1 MTAPSPVDVDHG
13 PTNESD
19 RGPAM
24 PTIEYNTIKPASKF
38 LWVAA
43 LAVGAVLG
51 GIATWFIGWNIAL
64 FAALTA
70 LFFLVAV
77 YVAYN
82 VTAGHRQGFDQVVR
96 ALVYVA
102 FALAV
107 IPLVW
112 LLWTVCSNAIPALV
126 ENPHVLTEDMY
137 GISGGVDEARVKEGG
152 DLVGG
157 MKHALIGTLIIT
169 AIASLISIPIGFMAA
184 IYLTEYGTNGWLSK
198 GLRFLVDVMTGVP
211 SIVAGLFAYALF
223 SMIFGPGT
231 KVGLAG
237 AIALS
242 VLMIPIVVRNS
253 EEMLRVVSRDLRESA
268 LALGVPKWRVI
279 SKVVLPTA
287 AAGLASSV
295 FLGVARV
302 IGETAPL
309 LVAAG
314 STQAVNWNPLKGEMN
329 SLAFYAYQ
337 LFQYPLN
344 GGYREPSLERS
355 WIAVFVLVVL
365 VLVMNLIARAVA
377 AALAP
382 KKS

>member
-1 MTAPSPVDVDHG
+1 MTLSPVQADHG
-13 PTNESD
+13 PTHEAD
-19 RGPAM
+19 RGPDM
-24 PTIEYNTIKPASKF
+24 PELQRNTIHPASKT
-38 LWVAA
+38 LWIGLLAA
-43 LAVGAVLG
+43 SAVVG
-51 GIATWFIGWNIAL
+51 GLITWLIGWNIAL
-64 FAALTA
+64 FVVVTIVV
-70 LFFLVAV
+70 FMVAV
-77 YVAYN
+77 YIGYR
-82 VTAGHRQGFDQVVR
+82 VTAGHRQGLDQVVR
-96 ALVYVA
+96 ALVYLA

-107 IPLVW
+107 IPLIW
-112 LLWTVCSNAIPALV
+112 LLWTVFSNAIPPLLG
-126 ENPHVLTEDMY
+126 NLQVLTQDMY
-137 GISGGVDEARVKEGG
+137 GISGDVDEARVTEGAEI
-152 DLVGG
+152 VGG
-157 MKHALIGTLIIT
+157 MKHALIGTLMIT
-169 AIASLISIPIGFMAA
+169 VIASIISIPVGLMAA
-184 IYLTEYGTNGWLSK
+184 IYLVEYGTNGWFSRT
-198 GLRFLVDVMTGVP
+198 LRFLVDVMTGIP

-231 KVGLAG
+231 KFGFAG

-279 SKVVLPTA
+279 TKIVLPTA
-287 AAGLASSV
+287 VAGLMSSV

-314 STQAVNWNPLKGEMN
+314 YNAATNWNPFEGPMN

-344 GGYREPSLERS
+344 PGYREVSDERS
-355 WIAVFVLVVL
+355 WIAVFVLVML
-365 VLVMNLIARAVA
+365 VLTLNLIARLVA

>member
-1 MTAPSPVDVDHG
+1 MTLSPVQADHG
-13 PTNESD
+13 PTHEAD
-19 RGPAM
+19 RGPDM
-24 PTIEYNTIKPASKF
+24 PELQRNTIHPASKT
-38 LWVAA
+38 LWMGLLAA
-43 LAVGAVLG
+43 SAVVG
-51 GIATWFIGWNIAL
+51 GLITWLIGWNIAL
-64 FAALTA
+64 FVVVTIVV
-70 LFFLVAV
+70 FMVAV
-77 YVAYN
+77 YIGYR
-82 VTAGHRQGFDQVVR
+82 VTAGHRQGLDQVVR
-96 ALVYVA
+96 ALVYLA

-107 IPLVW
+107 IPLIW
-112 LLWTVCSNAIPALV
+112 LLWTVCSNAIPPLLGNLQV
-126 ENPHVLTEDMY
+126 FTQDMY
-137 GISGGVDEARVKEGG
+137 GISGDVDEARVTEGAEI
-152 DLVGG
+152 VGG
-157 MKHALIGTLIIT
+157 MKHALIGTLMIT
-169 AIASLISIPIGFMAA
+169 VIASIISIPVGLMAA
-184 IYLTEYGTNGWLSK
+184 IYLVEYGTNGWFSRT
-198 GLRFLVDVMTGVP
+198 LRFLVDVMTGIP

-231 KVGLAG
+231 KFGFAG

-279 SKVVLPTA
+279 TKIVLPTA
-287 AAGLASSV
+287 VAGLMSSV

-314 STQAVNWNPLKGEMN
+314 YNAATNWNPFEGPMN

-344 GGYREPSLERS
+344 PGYREVSDERS
-355 WIAVFVLVVL
+355 WIAVFVLVML
-365 VLVMNLIARAVA
+365 VLTLNLIARLVA

>member
-1 MTAPSPVDVDHG
+1 MTLSPVQADHG
-13 PTNESD
+13 PAHEAD
-19 RGPAM
+19 RGPDM
-24 PTIEYNTIKPASKF
+24 PELQRNTIHPASKT
-38 LWVAA
+38 LWMGLLAA
-43 LAVGAVLG
+43 SAVVG
-51 GIATWFIGWNIAL
+51 GLITWLIGWNIAL
-64 FAALTA
+64 FVVVTIVV
-70 LFFLVAV
+70 FMVAV
-77 YVAYN
+77 YIGYR
-82 VTAGHRQGFDQVVR
+82 VTAGHRQGLDQVVR
-96 ALVYVA
+96 ALVYLA

-107 IPLVW
+107 IPLIW
-112 LLWTVCSNAIPALV
+112 LLWTVCSNAIPPLLGNLQVFAQ
-126 ENPHVLTEDMY
+126 DMY
-137 GISGGVDEARVKEGG
+137 GISGDVDEARVKEGAEI
-152 DLVGG
+152 VGG
-157 MKHALIGTLIIT
+157 IKHALIGTLMIT
-169 AIASLISIPIGFMAA
+169 VIASIISIPVGLMAA
-184 IYLTEYGTNGWLSK
+184 IYLVEYGTNGWFSRT
-198 GLRFLVDVMTGVP
+198 LRFLVDVMTGIP

-231 KVGLAG
+231 KFGLAG
-237 AIALS
+237 AVALS

-279 SKVVLPTA
+279 TKIVLPTA
-287 AAGLASSV
+287 VAGLMSSV

-314 STQAVNWNPLKGEMN
+314 YNNATNWNPFEGPMN

-344 GGYREPSLERS
+344 PGYRDVSDERS
-355 WIAVFVLVVL
+355 WIAVFVLVML
-365 VLVMNLIARAVA
+365 VLTLNLIARLVA

>member
-1 MTAPSPVDVDHG
+1 MTLSPVQADHG
-13 PTNESD
+13 PTHEAD
-19 RGPAM
+19 RGPDM
-24 PTIEYNTIKPASKF
+24 PELQRNTIHPASKT
-38 LWVAA
+38 LWMGLLAA
-43 LAVGAVLG
+43 SAVVG
-51 GIATWFIGWNIAL
+51 GLITWLIGWNIAL
-64 FAALTA
+64 FVVVTIVV
-70 LFFLVAV
+70 FMVAV
-77 YVAYN
+77 YIGYR
-82 VTAGHRQGFDQVVR
+82 VTAGHRQGLDQVVR
-96 ALVYVA
+96 ALVYLA

-107 IPLVW
+107 IPLIW
-112 LLWTVCSNAIPALV
+112 LLWTVFSNAIPPLLG
-126 ENPHVLTEDMY
+126 NLQVLAQDMY
-137 GISGGVDEARVKEGG
+137 GISGDADEARVTEGAEI
-152 DLVGG
+152 VGG
-157 MKHALIGTLIIT
+157 MKHALIGTLMIT
-169 AIASLISIPIGFMAA
+169 VIASIISIPVGLMAA
-184 IYLTEYGTNGWLSK
+184 IYLVEYGTNGWFSRT
-198 GLRFLVDVMTGVP
+198 LRFLVDVMTGIP

-231 KVGLAG
+231 KFGFAG

-268 LALGVPKWRVI
+268 LTLGVPKWRVI
-279 SKVVLPTA
+279 TKIVLPTA
-287 AAGLASSV
+287 VAGLMSSV

-314 STQAVNWNPLKGEMN
+314 YNNATNWNPFEGPMN

-344 GGYREPSLERS
+344 PGYRDVSDERS
-355 WIAVFVLVVL
+355 WIAVFVLVML
-365 VLVMNLIARAVA
+365 VLTLNLIARLVA

>member
-1 MTAPSPVDVDHG
+1 MTLSPVQADHG
-13 PTNESD
+13 PTHEAD
-19 RGPAM
+19 RGPDM
-24 PTIEYNTIKPASKF
+24 PELQRNTIHPASKT
-38 LWVAA
+38 LWMGLLAA
-43 LAVGAVLG
+43 SAVVG
-51 GIATWFIGWNIAL
+51 GLITWLIGWNIAL
-64 FAALTA
+64 FVVVTIVV
-70 LFFLVAV
+70 FMVAV
-77 YVAYN
+77 YIGYR
-82 VTAGHRQGFDQVVR
+82 VTAGHRQGLDQVVR
-96 ALVYVA
+96 ALVYLA

-112 LLWTVCSNAIPALV
+112 LLWTVFSNAIPPLLGNLQV
-126 ENPHVLTEDMY
+126 FTQDMY
-137 GISGGVDEARVKEGG
+137 GISGDVDEARVTEGAEI
-152 DLVGG
+152 VGG
-157 MKHALIGTLIIT
+157 MKHALIGTLMIT
-169 AIASLISIPIGFMAA
+169 VIASIISIPVGLMAA
-184 IYLTEYGTNGWLSK
+184 IYLVEYGTNGWFSRT
-198 GLRFLVDVMTGVP
+198 LRFLVDVMTGIP

-231 KVGLAG
+231 KFGFAG

-279 SKVVLPTA
+279 TKIVLPTA
-287 AAGLASSV
+287 VAGLMSSV

-314 STQAVNWNPLKGEMN
+314 YNAATNWNPFEGPMN

-344 GGYREPSLERS
+344 PGYREVSDERS
-355 WIAVFVLVVL
+355 WIAVFVLVML
-365 VLVMNLIARAVA
+365 VLTLNLIARLVA

>member
-1 MTAPSPVDVDHG
+1 MTLSPVQADHG
-13 PTNESD
+13 PAHEAD
-19 RGPAM
+19 RGPDM
-24 PTIEYNTIKPASKF
+24 PELQRNTIHPASKT
-38 LWVAA
+38 LWMGLLAA
-43 LAVGAVLG
+43 SAVVG
-51 GIATWFIGWNIAL
+51 GLITWLIGWNIAL
-64 FAALTA
+64 FVVVTIGV
-70 LFFLVAV
+70 FMVAV
-77 YVAYN
+77 YIGYR
-82 VTAGHRQGFDQVVR
+82 VTAGHRQGLDQVVR
-96 ALVYVA
+96 ALVYLA

-107 IPLVW
+107 IPLIW
-112 LLWTVCSNAIPALV
+112 LLWTVCSNAIPPLLGNLQVFAQ
-126 ENPHVLTEDMY
+126 DMY
-137 GISGGVDEARVKEGG
+137 GISGDVDEARVTEGAEI
-152 DLVGG
+152 VGG
-157 MKHALIGTLIIT
+157 IKHALIGTLMIT
-169 AIASLISIPIGFMAA
+169 VIASIISIPVGLMAA
-184 IYLTEYGTNGWLSK
+184 IYLVEYGTNGWFSRT
-198 GLRFLVDVMTGVP
+198 LRFLVDVMTGIP

-231 KVGLAG
+231 KFGLAG

-279 SKVVLPTA
+279 TKIVLPTA
-287 AAGLASSV
+287 VAGLMSSV

-314 STQAVNWNPLKGEMN
+314 YNNATNWNPFEGPMN

-344 GGYREPSLERS
+344 PGYRDVSDERS
-355 WIAVFVLVVL
+355 WIAVFVLVML
-365 VLVMNLIARAVA
+365 VLTLNLIARLVA

>member
-1 MTAPSPVDVDHG
+1 MTLSPVQADHG
-13 PTNESD
+13 PTHEAD
-19 RGPAM
+19 RGPDM
-24 PTIEYNTIKPASKF
+24 PELQRNTIHPASKT
-38 LWVAA
+38 LWMGLLAA
-43 LAVGAVLG
+43 SAVVG
-51 GIATWFIGWNIAL
+51 GLITWLIGWNIAL
-64 FAALTA
+64 FVVVTIVV
-70 LFFLVAV
+70 FMVAV
-77 YVAYN
+77 YIGYR
-82 VTAGHRQGFDQVVR
+82 VTAGHRQGLDQVVR
-96 ALVYVA
+96 ALVYLA

-107 IPLVW
+107 IPLIW
-112 LLWTVCSNAIPALV
+112 LLWTVFSNAIPPLLGNLQV
-126 ENPHVLTEDMY
+126 FTQDMY
-137 GISGGVDEARVKEGG
+137 GISGDVDEARVTEGAEI
-152 DLVGG
+152 VGG
-157 MKHALIGTLIIT
+157 MKHALIGTLMIT
-169 AIASLISIPIGFMAA
+169 VIASIISIPVGLMAA
-184 IYLTEYGTNGWLSK
+184 IYLVEYGTNGWFSRT
-198 GLRFLVDVMTGVP
+198 LRFLVDVMTGIP

-231 KVGLAG
+231 KFGFAG

-279 SKVVLPTA
+279 TKIVLPTA
-287 AAGLASSV
+287 VAGLMSSV

-314 STQAVNWNPLKGEMN
+314 YNAATNWNPFEGPMN

-344 GGYREPSLERS
+344 PGYRDVSDERS
-355 WIAVFVLVVL
+355 WIAVFVLVML
-365 VLVMNLIARAVA
+365 VLTLNLIARLVA

>member
-1 MTAPSPVDVDHG
+1 MTLSPVQADHG
-13 PTNESD
+13 PTHEAD
-19 RGPAM
+19 RGPGM
-24 PTIEYNTIKPASKF
+24 PELQRNTIHPASKT
-38 LWVAA
+38 LWMGLLAA
-43 LAVGAVLG
+43 SAVVG
-51 GIATWFIGWNIAL
+51 GLITWLIGWNIAL
-64 FAALTA
+64 FVVVTIVV
-70 LFFLVAV
+70 FMVAV
-77 YVAYN
+77 YIGYR
-82 VTAGHRQGFDQVVR
+82 VTAGHRQGLDQVVR
-96 ALVYVA
+96 ALVYLA

-112 LLWTVCSNAIPALV
+112 LLWTVFSNAIPPLLGNLQV
-126 ENPHVLTEDMY
+126 FTQDMY
-137 GISGGVDEARVKEGG
+137 GISGDVDEARVTEGAEI
-152 DLVGG
+152 VGG
-157 MKHALIGTLIIT
+157 MKHALIGTLMIT
-169 AIASLISIPIGFMAA
+169 VIASIISIPVGLMAA
-184 IYLTEYGTNGWLSK
+184 IYLVEYGTNGWFSRS
-198 GLRFLVDVMTGVP
+198 LRFLVDVMTGIP

-231 KVGLAG
+231 KFGFAG

-279 SKVVLPTA
+279 TKIVLPTA
-287 AAGLASSV
+287 VAGLMSSV

-314 STQAVNWNPLKGEMN
+314 YNAATNWNPFEGPMN

-344 GGYREPSLERS
+344 PGYREVSDERS
-355 WIAVFVLVVL
+355 WIAVFVLVML
-365 VLVMNLIARAVA
+365 VLTLNLIARLVA

>member
-1 MTAPSPVDVDHG
+1 MTTSPVDMNHG
-13 PTNESD
+13 PTHEAD

-24 PTIEYNTIKPASKF
+24 PALDYNAIRPASRT
-38 LWVAA
+38 LWIGMLAVAA
-43 LAVGAVLG
+43 ALGALAAFLV
-51 GIATWFIGWNIAL
+51 GWNIAL
-64 FAALTA
+64 FVIFTA
-70 LFFLVAV
+70 IFFLVAL
-77 YVAYN
+77 YVGYRA
-82 VTAGHRQGFDQVVR
+82 TAGHRQGVDQVVR
-96 ALVYVA
+96 AMVYIA
-102 FALAV
+102 FALAL

-112 LLWTVCSNAIPALV
+112 LLWSVCSNAIPALV
-126 ENPHVLTEDMY
+126 SNPQVLTEDMY
-137 GISGGVDEARVKEGG
+137 GISGGVDEKRVEEGA

-157 MKHALIGTLIIT
+157 MKHALIGTLLIT
-169 AIASLISIPIGFMAA
+169 LIASVISIPIGFMAA
-184 IYLTEYGTNGWLSK
+184 IYLVEYGNNGWLSRA
-198 GLRFLVDVMTGVP
+198 LRFLVDVMTGVP

-231 KVGLAG
+231 KMGIAG
-237 AIALS
+237 AIALC

-253 EEMLRVVSRDLRESA
+253 EEMLRVISRDLRESA

-279 SKVVLPTA
+279 TKIVLPTA

-295 FLGVARV
+295 FLGVSRV

-314 STQAVNWNPLKGEMN
+314 YNAATNWNPFEGPMN

-344 GGYREPSLERS
+344 GGYPDPSLERS
-355 WIAVFVLVVL
+355 WIAVFLLVVL
-365 VLVMNLIARAVA
+365 VLVLNLIARAIA

>member
-1 MTAPSPVDVDHG
+1 MTAQSPVDMDHG
-13 PTNESD
+13 PTHEAD

-24 PTIEYNTIKPASKF
+24 PSVEYNTIAPASRT
-38 LWVAA
+38 LWMVLLAGAA
-43 LAVGAVLG
+43 LVGA
-51 GIATWFIGWNIAL
+51 GITALIGWNIAL
-64 FAALTA
+64 WVIISLV
-70 LFFLVAV
+70 LFLVAV
-77 YVAYN
+77 YVGYR
-82 VTAGHRQGFDQVVR
+82 VTSGHRQGLDQVVR
-96 ALVYVA
+96 TLIYTA

-112 LLWTVCSNAIPALV
+112 LLWSVFSNAIPPLL
-126 ENPHVLTEDMY
+126 ENPHVLTDDMY
-137 GISGGVDEARVKEGG
+137 AVSGGVDEDRVEEGAS
-152 DLVGG
+152 LVGG
-157 MKHALIGTLIIT
+157 MKHALIGTVVIT
-169 AIASLISIPIGFMAA
+169 LIASIISIPIGLMAA
-184 IYLTEYGTNGWLSK
+184 IYLVEYGTNGWFSK
-198 GLRFLVDVMTGVP
+198 TLRFLVDVMTGVP

-223 SMIFGPGT
+223 SMLFGPGT
-231 KVGLAG
+231 KIGMAG
-237 AIALS
+237 AIALC

-279 SKVVLPTA
+279 TKIVLPTA

-314 STQAVNWNPLKGEMN
+314 YNAATNWNPFEGPMN

-344 GGYREPSLERS
+344 PGYPDPSLERS
-355 WIAVFVLVVL
+355 WIAVFLLVVL
-365 VLVMNLIARAVA
+365 VLVLNLVARAVA

>member
-1 MTAPSPVDVDHG
+1 MTLSPVQADHG
-13 PTNESD
+13 PTHEAD
-19 RGPAM
+19 RGPDM
-24 PTIEYNTIKPASKF
+24 PELQRNTIHPASKT
-38 LWVAA
+38 LWMGLLAA
-43 LAVGAVLG
+43 SAVVG
-51 GIATWFIGWNIAL
+51 GLITWLIGWNIAL
-64 FAALTA
+64 FVVVTIVV
-70 LFFLVAV
+70 FMVAV
-77 YVAYN
+77 YIGYR
-82 VTAGHRQGFDQVVR
+82 VTAGHRQGLDQVVR
-96 ALVYVA
+96 ALVYLA

-107 IPLVW
+107 IPLIW
-112 LLWTVCSNAIPALV
+112 LLWTVFSNAIPPLLGNLQV
-126 ENPHVLTEDMY
+126 FTQDMY
-137 GISGGVDEARVKEGG
+137 GISGDVDEARVTEGAEI
-152 DLVGG
+152 VGG

-169 AIASLISIPIGFMAA
+169 VIASIISIPVGLMAA
-184 IYLTEYGTNGWLSK
+184 IYLVEYGTNGWFSRT
-198 GLRFLVDVMTGVP
+198 LRFLVDVMTGIP

-231 KVGLAG
+231 KFGFAG

-279 SKVVLPTA
+279 TKIVLPTA
-287 AAGLASSV
+287 VAGLMSSV

-314 STQAVNWNPLKGEMN
+314 YNDATNWNPFEGPMS

-344 GGYREPSLERS
+344 PGYRDVSDERS
-355 WIAVFVLVVL
+355 WIAVFVLVML
-365 VLVMNLIARAVA
+365 VLTLNLIARLVA

>member
-1 MTAPSPVDVDHG
+1 MTLSPVQADHG
-13 PTNESD
+13 PTHEAD
-19 RGPAM
+19 RGPDM
-24 PTIEYNTIKPASKF
+24 PELQRNTIHPASKT
-38 LWVAA
+38 LWMGLLAA
-43 LAVGAVLG
+43 SAVVG
-51 GIATWFIGWNIAL
+51 GLITWLIGWNIAL
-64 FAALTA
+64 FVVVTIVV
-70 LFFLVAV
+70 FMVAV
-77 YVAYN
+77 YIGYR
-82 VTAGHRQGFDQVVR
+82 VTAGHRQGLDQVVR
-96 ALVYVA
+96 ALVYLA

-107 IPLVW
+107 IPLIW
-112 LLWTVCSNAIPALV
+112 LLWTVFSNAIPPLLGNLQV
-126 ENPHVLTEDMY
+126 FTQDMY
-137 GISGGVDEARVKEGG
+137 GISGDVDEARVTEGAEI
-152 DLVGG
+152 VGG

-169 AIASLISIPIGFMAA
+169 VIASIISIPVGLMAA
-184 IYLTEYGTNGWLSK
+184 IYLVEYGTNGWFSRT
-198 GLRFLVDVMTGVP
+198 LRFLVDVMTGIP

-231 KVGLAG
+231 KFGFAG

-279 SKVVLPTA
+279 TKIVLPTA
-287 AAGLASSV
+287 VAGLMSSV

-314 STQAVNWNPLKGEMN
+314 YNDATNWNPFEGPMS

-344 GGYREPSLERS
+344 PGYREVSDERS
-355 WIAVFVLVVL
+355 WIAVFVLVML
-365 VLVMNLIARAVA
+365 VLTLNLIARLVA

>member
-1 MTAPSPVDVDHG
+1 MTLSPVQADHG
-13 PTNESD
+13 PTHEAD
-19 RGPAM
+19 RGPDM
-24 PTIEYNTIKPASKF
+24 PELQRNTIHPASKT
-38 LWVAA
+38 LWMGLLAA
-43 LAVGAVLG
+43 SAVVG
-51 GIATWFIGWNIAL
+51 GLITWLIGWNIAL
-64 FAALTA
+64 FVVVTIVV
-70 LFFLVAV
+70 FMVAV
-77 YVAYN
+77 YIGYR
-82 VTAGHRQGFDQVVR
+82 VTAGHRQGLDQVVR
-96 ALVYVA
+96 ALVYLA

-107 IPLVW
+107 IPLIW
-112 LLWTVCSNAIPALV
+112 LLWTVFSNAIPPLLGNLQV
-126 ENPHVLTEDMY
+126 FTQDMY
-137 GISGGVDEARVKEGG
+137 GISGDVDEARVTEGAEI
-152 DLVGG
+152 VGG
-157 MKHALIGTLIIT
+157 MKHALIGTLMIT
-169 AIASLISIPIGFMAA
+169 VIALIISIPVGLMAA
-184 IYLTEYGTNGWLSK
+184 IYLVEYGTNGWFSRT
-198 GLRFLVDVMTGVP
+198 LRFLVDVMTGIP

-231 KVGLAG
+231 KFGFAG

-279 SKVVLPTA
+279 TKIVLPTA
-287 AAGLASSV
+287 VAGLMSSV

-314 STQAVNWNPLKGEMN
+314 YNDATNWNPFEGPMS

-344 GGYREPSLERS
+344 PGYRDVSDERS
-355 WIAVFVLVVL
+355 WIAVFVLVML
-365 VLVMNLIARAVA
+365 VLTLNLIARLVA

>member
-1 MTAPSPVDVDHG
+1 MTLSPVQADHG
-13 PTNESD
+13 PTHEAD
-19 RGPAM
+19 RGPGM
-24 PTIEYNTIKPASKF
+24 PELQRNTIHPASKT
-38 LWVAA
+38 LWMGLLAA
-43 LAVGAVLG
+43 SAVVG
-51 GIATWFIGWNIAL
+51 GLITWLIGWNIAL
-64 FAALTA
+64 FVVVTIVV
-70 LFFLVAV
+70 FMVAV
-77 YVAYN
+77 YIGYR
-82 VTAGHRQGFDQVVR
+82 VTAGHRQGLDQVVR
-96 ALVYVA
+96 ALVYLA

-107 IPLVW
+107 IPLIW
-112 LLWTVCSNAIPALV
+112 LLWTVFSNAIPPLLGNLQV
-126 ENPHVLTEDMY
+126 FTQDMY
-137 GISGGVDEARVKEGG
+137 GISGDVDEARVTEGAEI
-152 DLVGG
+152 VGG
-157 MKHALIGTLIIT
+157 MKHALIGTLMIT
-169 AIASLISIPIGFMAA
+169 VIASIISIPVGLMAA
-184 IYLTEYGTNGWLSK
+184 IYLVEYGTNGWFSRT
-198 GLRFLVDVMTGVP
+198 LRFLVDVMTGIP

-231 KVGLAG
+231 KFGFAG

-279 SKVVLPTA
+279 TKIVLPTA
-287 AAGLASSV
+287 VAGLMSSV

-314 STQAVNWNPLKGEMN
+314 YNAATNWNPFEGPMN

-344 GGYREPSLERS
+344 PGYREVSDERS
-355 WIAVFVLVVL
+355 WIAVFVLVML
-365 VLVMNLIARAVA
+365 VLTLNLIARLVA

>member
-1 MTAPSPVDVDHG
+1 MTLSPVQADHG
-13 PTNESD
+13 PTHEAD
-19 RGPAM
+19 RGPDM
-24 PTIEYNTIKPASKF
+24 PELQRNTIHPASKT
-38 LWVAA
+38 LWMGLLAA
-43 LAVGAVLG
+43 SAVVG
-51 GIATWFIGWNIAL
+51 GLITWLIGWNIAL
-64 FAALTA
+64 FVVVTIVV
-70 LFFLVAV
+70 FMVAV
-77 YVAYN
+77 YIGYR
-82 VTAGHRQGFDQVVR
+82 VTAGHRQGLDQVVR
-96 ALVYVA
+96 ALVYLA

-107 IPLVW
+107 IPLIW
-112 LLWTVCSNAIPALV
+112 LLWTVFSNAIPPLLGNLQV
-126 ENPHVLTEDMY
+126 FTQDMY
-137 GISGGVDEARVKEGG
+137 GISGDVDEARVTEGAEI
-152 DLVGG
+152 VGG
-157 MKHALIGTLIIT
+157 MKHALIGTLMIT
-169 AIASLISIPIGFMAA
+169 VIASIISIPVGLMAA
-184 IYLTEYGTNGWLSK
+184 IYLVEYGTNGWFSRS
-198 GLRFLVDVMTGVP
+198 LRFLVDVMTGIP

-231 KVGLAG
+231 KFGFAG

-279 SKVVLPTA
+279 TKIVLPTA
-287 AAGLASSV
+287 VAGLMSSV

-314 STQAVNWNPLKGEMN
+314 YNAATNWNPFEGPMN

-344 GGYREPSLERS
+344 PGYREVSDERS
-355 WIAVFVLVVL
+355 WIAVFVLVML
-365 VLVMNLIARAVA
+365 VLTLNLIARLVA

>member
-1 MTAPSPVDVDHG
+1 MTLSPVQADHG
-13 PTNESD
+13 PTHEAD
-19 RGPAM
+19 RGPDM
-24 PTIEYNTIKPASKF
+24 PELQRNTIHPASKT
-38 LWVAA
+38 LWMGLLAA
-43 LAVGAVLG
+43 SAVVG
-51 GIATWFIGWNIAL
+51 GLITWLIGWNIAL
-64 FAALTA
+64 FVVVTIVVFML
-70 LFFLVAV
+70 AV
-77 YVAYN
+77 YIGYR
-82 VTAGHRQGFDQVVR
+82 VTAGHRQGLDQVVR
-96 ALVYVA
+96 ALVYLA

-107 IPLVW
+107 IPLIW
-112 LLWTVCSNAIPALV
+112 LLWTVFSNAIPPLLGNLQV
-126 ENPHVLTEDMY
+126 FTQDMY
-137 GISGGVDEARVKEGG
+137 GISGDVDEARVTEGAEI
-152 DLVGG
+152 VGG
-157 MKHALIGTLIIT
+157 MKHALIGTLMIT
-169 AIASLISIPIGFMAA
+169 VIASIISIPVGLMAA
-184 IYLTEYGTNGWLSK
+184 IYLVEYGTNGWFSRT
-198 GLRFLVDVMTGVP
+198 LRFLVDVMTGIP

-231 KVGLAG
+231 KFGFAG

-279 SKVVLPTA
+279 TKIVLPTA
-287 AAGLASSV
+287 VAGLMSSV

-314 STQAVNWNPLKGEMN
+314 YNAATNWNPFEGPMN

-344 GGYREPSLERS
+344 PGYREVSDERS
-355 WIAVFVLVVL
+355 WIAVFVLVML
-365 VLVMNLIARAVA
+365 VLTLNLIARLVA

>member
-1 MTAPSPVDVDHG
+1 MTLSPVQADHG
-13 PTNESD
+13 PTHEAD
-19 RGPAM
+19 RGPDM
-24 PTIEYNTIKPASKF
+24 PELQRNTIHPASKT
-38 LWVAA
+38 LWMGLLAA
-43 LAVGAVLG
+43 SAVVG
-51 GIATWFIGWNIAL
+51 GLITWLIGWNIAL
-64 FAALTA
+64 FVVVTIVV
-70 LFFLVAV
+70 FMVAV
-77 YVAYN
+77 YIGYR
-82 VTAGHRQGFDQVVR
+82 VTAGHRQGLDQVVR
-96 ALVYVA
+96 ALVYLA

-107 IPLVW
+107 IPLIW
-112 LLWTVCSNAIPALV
+112 LLWTVFSNAIPPLLGNLQV
-126 ENPHVLTEDMY
+126 FTQDMY
-137 GISGGVDEARVKEGG
+137 GISGDVDEARVTEGAEI
-152 DLVGG
+152 VGG
-157 MKHALIGTLIIT
+157 MKHALIGTLMIT
-169 AIASLISIPIGFMAA
+169 VIASIISIPVGLMAA
-184 IYLTEYGTNGWLSK
+184 IYLVEYGTNGWFSRT
-198 GLRFLVDVMTGVP
+198 LRFLVDVMTGIP

-231 KVGLAG
+231 KFGFAG

-279 SKVVLPTA
+279 TKIVLPTA
-287 AAGLASSV
+287 VAGLMSSV

-314 STQAVNWNPLKGEMN
+314 YNDATNWNPFEGPMS

-344 GGYREPSLERS
+344 PGYRDVSDERS
-355 WIAVFVLVVL
+355 WIAVFVLVML
-365 VLVMNLIARAVA
+365 VLTLNLIARLVA

>member
-1 MTAPSPVDVDHG
+1 MTTSPVDLNHG
-13 PTNESD
+13 PTHEAD

-24 PTIEYNTIKPASKF
+24 PALDYNAIRPASRT
-38 LWVAA
+38 LWIGMLAVAA
-43 LAVGAVLG
+43 GLGALAAFLV
-51 GIATWFIGWNIAL
+51 GWNIAL
-64 FAALTA
+64 FVIFTA
-70 LFFLVAV
+70 VFFLVAL
-77 YVAYN
+77 YVGYR
-82 VTAGHRQGFDQVVR
+82 VTAGHRQGVDQVIR
-96 ALVYVA
+96 AMVYIA

-112 LLWTVCSNAIPALV
+112 LLWSVVSNAVPALV
-126 ENPHVLTEDMY
+126 TNPHVLTEDMY
-137 GISGGVDEARVKEGG
+137 GISGGVDEKRVEEGA

-157 MKHALIGTLIIT
+157 MKHALIGTLLIT
-169 AIASLISIPIGFMAA
+169 LIASVISIPVGFMAA
-184 IYLTEYGTNGWLSK
+184 IYLVEYGTNGWLSRA
-198 GLRFLVDVMTGVP
+198 LRFLVDVMTGVP

-223 SMIFGPGT
+223 SMVFGPGT
-231 KVGLAG
+231 KMGIAG
-237 AIALS
+237 AVALC

-253 EEMLRVVSRDLRESA
+253 EEMLRVISRDLRESA

-279 SKVVLPTA
+279 TKIVLPTA

-295 FLGVARV
+295 FLGVSRV

-314 STQAVNWNPLKGEMN
+314 YNAATNWNPFEGPMN

-344 GGYREPSLERS
+344 GGYPDPSLERS
-355 WIAVFVLVVL
+355 WIAVFLLVVL
-365 VLVMNLIARAVA
+365 VLVLNLIARAIA

>member
-1 MTAPSPVDVDHG
+1 MTLSPVQADHG
-13 PTNESD
+13 PTHEAD
-19 RGPAM
+19 RGPDM
-24 PTIEYNTIKPASKF
+24 PELQRNTIHPASKT
-38 LWVAA
+38 LWMGLLAA
-43 LAVGAVLG
+43 SAVVG
-51 GIATWFIGWNIAL
+51 GLITWLIGWNIAL
-64 FAALTA
+64 FVVVTIVV
-70 LFFLVAV
+70 FMVAV
-77 YVAYN
+77 YIGYR
-82 VTAGHRQGFDQVVR
+82 VTAGHRQGLDQVVR
-96 ALVYVA
+96 ALVYLA

-107 IPLVW
+107 IPLIW
-112 LLWTVCSNAIPALV
+112 LLWTVFANAIPPLLGNLQV
-126 ENPHVLTEDMY
+126 FTQDMY
-137 GISGGVDEARVKEGG
+137 GISGDVDEARVTEGAEI
-152 DLVGG
+152 VGG
-157 MKHALIGTLIIT
+157 MKHALIGTLMIT
-169 AIASLISIPIGFMAA
+169 VIASIISIPVGLMAA
-184 IYLTEYGTNGWLSK
+184 IYLVEYGTNGWFSRT
-198 GLRFLVDVMTGVP
+198 LRFLVDVMTGIP

-231 KVGLAG
+231 KFGFAG

-279 SKVVLPTA
+279 TKIVLPTA
-287 AAGLASSV
+287 VAGLMSSV

-314 STQAVNWNPLKGEMN
+314 YNAATNWNPFEGPMN

-344 GGYREPSLERS
+344 PGYRDVSDERS
-355 WIAVFVLVVL
+355 WIAVFVLVML
-365 VLVMNLIARAVA
+365 VLTLNLIARLVA

>member
-1 MTAPSPVDVDHG
+1 MTLSPVQADQG
-13 PTNESD
+13 PTHEAD
-19 RGPAM
+19 RGPDM
-24 PTIEYNTIKPASKF
+24 PELQRNTIHPASKT
-38 LWVAA
+38 LWMGLLAA
-43 LAVGAVLG
+43 SAVVG
-51 GIATWFIGWNIAL
+51 GLITWLIGWNIAL
-64 FAALTA
+64 FVVVTIVV
-70 LFFLVAV
+70 FMVAV
-77 YVAYN
+77 YIGYR
-82 VTAGHRQGFDQVVR
+82 VTAGHRQGLDQVVR
-96 ALVYVA
+96 ALVYLA

-107 IPLVW
+107 IPLIW
-112 LLWTVCSNAIPALV
+112 LLWTVFSNAIPPLLGNLQV
-126 ENPHVLTEDMY
+126 FTQDMY
-137 GISGGVDEARVKEGG
+137 GISGDVDEARVTEGAEI
-152 DLVGG
+152 VGG
-157 MKHALIGTLIIT
+157 MKHALIGTLMIT
-169 AIASLISIPIGFMAA
+169 VIASIISIPVGLMAA
-184 IYLTEYGTNGWLSK
+184 IYLVEYGTNGWFSRT
-198 GLRFLVDVMTGVP
+198 LRFLVDVMTGIP

-231 KVGLAG
+231 KFGFAG

-279 SKVVLPTA
+279 TKIVLPTA
-287 AAGLASSV
+287 VAGLMSSV

-314 STQAVNWNPLKGEMN
+314 YNAATNWNPFEGPMN

-344 GGYREPSLERS
+344 PGYREVSDERS
-355 WIAVFVLVVL
+355 WIAVFVLVML
-365 VLVMNLIARAVA
+365 VLTLNLIARLVA

>member
-1 MTAPSPVDVDHG
+1 MTLSPVQADHG
-13 PTNESD
+13 PTHEAD
-19 RGPAM
+19 RGPGM
-24 PTIEYNTIKPASKF
+24 PELQRNTIHPASKT
-38 LWVAA
+38 LWMGLLAA
-43 LAVGAVLG
+43 SAVVG
-51 GIATWFIGWNIAL
+51 GLITWLIGWNIAL
-64 FAALTA
+64 FVVVTIVV
-70 LFFLVAV
+70 FMVAV
-77 YVAYN
+77 YIGYR
-82 VTAGHRQGFDQVVR
+82 VTAGHRQGLDQVVR
-96 ALVYVA
+96 ALVYLA

-107 IPLVW
+107 IPLIW
-112 LLWTVCSNAIPALV
+112 LLWTVFSNAIPPLLGNLQV
-126 ENPHVLTEDMY
+126 FTQDMY
-137 GISGGVDEARVKEGG
+137 GISGDVDEARVTEGAEI
-152 DLVGG
+152 VGG
-157 MKHALIGTLIIT
+157 MKHALIGTLMIT
-169 AIASLISIPIGFMAA
+169 VIASIISIPVGLMAA
-184 IYLTEYGTNGWLSK
+184 IYLVEYGTNGWFSRS
-198 GLRFLVDVMTGVP
+198 LRFLVDVMTGIP

-231 KVGLAG
+231 KFGFAG

-279 SKVVLPTA
+279 TKIVLPTA
-287 AAGLASSV
+287 VAGLMSSV

-314 STQAVNWNPLKGEMN
+314 YNAATNWNPFEGPMN

-344 GGYREPSLERS
+344 PGYREVSDERS
-355 WIAVFVLVVL
+355 WIAVFVLVML
-365 VLVMNLIARAVA
+365 VLTLNLIARLVA

>member
-1 MTAPSPVDVDHG
+1 MTLSPVQADHG
-13 PTNESD
+13 PTREAD
-19 RGPAM
+19 RGPDM
-24 PTIEYNTIKPASKF
+24 PELQRNTIHPASKT
-38 LWVAA
+38 LWIGLLAA
-43 LAVGAVLG
+43 SAVVG
-51 GIATWFIGWNIAL
+51 GLITWLIGWNIAL
-64 FAALTA
+64 FVVVTIGV
-70 LFFLVAV
+70 FMVAV
-77 YVAYN
+77 YIGYR
-82 VTAGHRQGFDQVVR
+82 VTAGHRQGLDQVVR
-96 ALVYVA
+96 ALVYLA

-107 IPLVW
+107 IPLIW
-112 LLWTVCSNAIPALV
+112 LLWTVFSNAIPPLLGNLQVFAQ
-126 ENPHVLTEDMY
+126 DMY
-137 GISGGVDEARVKEGG
+137 GISGDADEARVTEGAEI
-152 DLVGG
+152 VGG
-157 MKHALIGTLIIT
+157 MKHALIGTLMIT
-169 AIASLISIPIGFMAA
+169 VIASIISIPVGLMAA
-184 IYLTEYGTNGWLSK
+184 IYLVEYGTNGWFSRT
-198 GLRFLVDVMTGVP
+198 LRFLVDVMTGIP

-231 KVGLAG
+231 KFGFAG

-279 SKVVLPTA
+279 TKIVLPTA
-287 AAGLASSV
+287 VAGLMSSV

-314 STQAVNWNPLKGEMN
+314 YNAATNWNPFEGPMN

-344 GGYREPSLERS
+344 PGYREVSDERS
-355 WIAVFVLVVL
+355 WIAVFVLVML
-365 VLVMNLIARAVA
+365 VLTLNLIARLVA

>member
-1 MTAPSPVDVDHG
+1 MTLSPVQADHG
-13 PTNESD
+13 PTHEAD
-19 RGPAM
+19 RGPDM
-24 PTIEYNTIKPASKF
+24 PELQRNTIHPASKT
-38 LWVAA
+38 LWMGLLAA
-43 LAVGAVLG
+43 SAVVG
-51 GIATWFIGWNIAL
+51 GLITWLIGWNIAL
-64 FAALTA
+64 FVVVTIVV
-70 LFFLVAV
+70 FMVAV
-77 YVAYN
+77 YIGYR
-82 VTAGHRQGFDQVVR
+82 VTAGHRQGLDQVVR
-96 ALVYVA
+96 ALVYLA

-107 IPLVW
+107 IPLIW
-112 LLWTVCSNAIPALV
+112 LLWTVFANAIPPLLGNLQV
-126 ENPHVLTEDMY
+126 FTQDMY
-137 GISGGVDEARVKEGG
+137 GISGDVDEARVTEGAEI
-152 DLVGG
+152 VGG
-157 MKHALIGTLIIT
+157 MKHALIGTLMIT
-169 AIASLISIPIGFMAA
+169 VIASIISIPVGLMAA
-184 IYLTEYGTNGWLSK
+184 IYLVEYGTNGWFSRT
-198 GLRFLVDVMTGVP
+198 LRFLVDVMTGIP

-231 KVGLAG
+231 KFGFAG

-279 SKVVLPTA
+279 TKIVLPTA
-287 AAGLASSV
+287 VAGLMSSV

-314 STQAVNWNPLKGEMN
+314 YNAATNWNPFEGPMN

-344 GGYREPSLERS
+344 PGYREVSDERS
-355 WIAVFVLVVL
+355 WIAVFVLVML
-365 VLVMNLIARAVA
+365 VLTLNLIARLVA

>member
-1 MTAPSPVDVDHG
+1 MTLSPVQADHG
-13 PTNESD
+13 PTHEAD
-19 RGPAM
+19 RGPDM
-24 PTIEYNTIKPASKF
+24 PELQRNTIHPASKT
-38 LWVAA
+38 LWMGLLAA
-43 LAVGAVLG
+43 SAVVG
-51 GIATWFIGWNIAL
+51 GLVTWLIGWNIAL
-64 FAALTA
+64 FVVVTIVV
-70 LFFLVAV
+70 FMVAV
-77 YVAYN
+77 YIGYR
-82 VTAGHRQGFDQVVR
+82 VTAGHRQGLDQVVR
-96 ALVYVA
+96 ALVYLA

-107 IPLVW
+107 IPLIW
-112 LLWTVCSNAIPALV
+112 LLWTVFSNAIPPLLGNLQV
-126 ENPHVLTEDMY
+126 FTQDMY
-137 GISGGVDEARVKEGG
+137 GISGDVDEARVTEGAEI
-152 DLVGG
+152 VGG

-169 AIASLISIPIGFMAA
+169 VIASIISIPVGLMAA
-184 IYLTEYGTNGWLSK
+184 IYLVEYGTNGWFSRT
-198 GLRFLVDVMTGVP
+198 LRFLVDVMTGIP

-231 KVGLAG
+231 KFGFAG

-279 SKVVLPTA
+279 TKIVLPTA
-287 AAGLASSV
+287 VAGLMSSV

-314 STQAVNWNPLKGEMN
+314 YNDATNWNPFEGPMS

-344 GGYREPSLERS
+344 PGYREVSDERS
-355 WIAVFVLVVL
+355 WIAVFVLVML
-365 VLVMNLIARAVA
+365 VLTLNLIARLVA

>member
-1 MTAPSPVDVDHG
+1 MTLSPVQADHG
-13 PTNESD
+13 PTHEAD
-19 RGPAM
+19 RGPDM
-24 PTIEYNTIKPASKF
+24 PELQRNTIHPASKT
-38 LWVAA
+38 LWMGLLAA
-43 LAVGAVLG
+43 SAVVG
-51 GIATWFIGWNIAL
+51 GLITWLIGWNIAL
-64 FAALTA
+64 FVVVTIGV
-70 LFFLVAV
+70 FMVAV
-77 YVAYN
+77 YIGYR
-82 VTAGHRQGFDQVVR
+82 VTAGHRQGLDQVVR
-96 ALVYVA
+96 ALVYLA

-107 IPLVW
+107 IPLIW
-112 LLWTVCSNAIPALV
+112 LLWTVCSNAIPPLLGNLQVFAQ
-126 ENPHVLTEDMY
+126 DMY
-137 GISGGVDEARVKEGG
+137 GISGDVDEARVKKGAEI
-152 DLVGG
+152 VGG
-157 MKHALIGTLIIT
+157 IKHALIGTLMIT
-169 AIASLISIPIGFMAA
+169 VIASIISIPVGLMAA
-184 IYLTEYGTNGWLSK
+184 IYLVEYGTNGWFSRT
-198 GLRFLVDVMTGVP
+198 LRFLVDVMTGIP

-231 KVGLAG
+231 KFGLAG

-279 SKVVLPTA
+279 TKIVLPTA
-287 AAGLASSV
+287 VAGLMSSV

-314 STQAVNWNPLKGEMN
+314 YNNATNWNPFEGPMN

-344 GGYREPSLERS
+344 PGYRDVSDERS
-355 WIAVFVLVVL
+355 WIAVFVLVML
-365 VLVMNLIARAVA
+365 VLTLNLIARLVA

>member
-1 MTAPSPVDVDHG
+1 MTLSPVQADHG
-13 PTNESD
+13 PTHEAD
-19 RGPAM
+19 RGPDM
-24 PTIEYNTIKPASKF
+24 PELQRNTIHPASKT
-38 LWVAA
+38 LWMGLLAA
-43 LAVGAVLG
+43 SAVVG
-51 GIATWFIGWNIAL
+51 GLITWLIGWNIAL
-64 FAALTA
+64 FVVVTIGV
-70 LFFLVAV
+70 FMVAV
-77 YVAYN
+77 YIGYR
-82 VTAGHRQGFDQVVR
+82 VTAGHRQGLDQVVR
-96 ALVYVA
+96 ALVYLA

-107 IPLVW
+107 IPLIW
-112 LLWTVCSNAIPALV
+112 LLWTVFSNAIPPLLGNLQV
-126 ENPHVLTEDMY
+126 FVQDMY
-137 GISGGVDEARVKEGG
+137 GISGDVDEARVTEGAEI
-152 DLVGG
+152 VGG
-157 MKHALIGTLIIT
+157 IKHALIGTLMIT
-169 AIASLISIPIGFMAA
+169 VIASIISIPVGLMAA
-184 IYLTEYGTNGWLSK
+184 IYLVEYGTNGWFSRT
-198 GLRFLVDVMTGVP
+198 LRFLVDVMTGIP

-231 KVGLAG
+231 KFGFAG

-279 SKVVLPTA
+279 TKIVLPTA
-287 AAGLASSV
+287 VAGLMSSV

-314 STQAVNWNPLKGEMN
+314 YNNATNWNPFEGPMN

-344 GGYREPSLERS
+344 PGYRDVSDERS
-355 WIAVFVLVVL
+355 WIAVFVLVML
-365 VLVMNLIARAVA
+365 VLTLNLIARLVA

>member
-1 MTAPSPVDVDHG
+1 MTLSPVQADHG
-13 PTNESD
+13 PTHEAD
-19 RGPAM
+19 RGPDM
-24 PTIEYNTIKPASKF
+24 PELQRNTIHPASKT
-38 LWVAA
+38 LWMGLLAA
-43 LAVGAVLG
+43 SAVVG
-51 GIATWFIGWNIAL
+51 GLITWLIGWNIAL
-64 FAALTA
+64 FVVVTIVV
-70 LFFLVAV
+70 FMVAV
-77 YVAYN
+77 YIGYR
-82 VTAGHRQGFDQVVR
+82 VTAGHRQGLDQVVR
-96 ALVYVA
+96 ALVYLA

-107 IPLVW
+107 IPLIW
-112 LLWTVCSNAIPALV
+112 LLWTVFSNAIPPLLGNLQV
-126 ENPHVLTEDMY
+126 FTQDMY
-137 GISGGVDEARVKEGG
+137 GISGDVDEARVTEGAEI
-152 DLVGG
+152 VGG
-157 MKHALIGTLIIT
+157 MKHALIGTLMIT
-169 AIASLISIPIGFMAA
+169 VIASIISIPVGLMAA
-184 IYLTEYGTNGWLSK
+184 IYLVEYGTNGWFSRT
-198 GLRFLVDVMTGVP
+198 LRFLVDVMTGIP

-231 KVGLAG
+231 KFGFAG

-279 SKVVLPTA
+279 TKIVLPTA
-287 AAGLASSV
+287 VAGLMSSV

-314 STQAVNWNPLKGEMN
+314 YNNATNWNPFEGPMN

-344 GGYREPSLERS
+344 PGYRDVSDERS
-355 WIAVFVLVVL
+355 WIAVFVLVML
-365 VLVMNLIARAVA
+365 VLTLNLIARLVA